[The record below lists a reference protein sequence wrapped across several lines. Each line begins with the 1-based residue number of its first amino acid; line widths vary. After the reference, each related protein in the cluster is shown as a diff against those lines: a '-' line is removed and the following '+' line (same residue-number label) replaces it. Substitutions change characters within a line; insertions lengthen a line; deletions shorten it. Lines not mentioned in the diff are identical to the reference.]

1 MWFSFIKTG
10 DSIAHWH
17 TDGNEE
23 VGVGK
28 KGGNGAQSAGVVS
41 HS

>member
-1 MWFSFIKTG
+1 MWFSFIKIGEST
-10 DSIAHWH
+10 AYWYA
-17 TDGNEE
+17 DGNEE

-28 KGGNGAQSAGVVS
+28 KEGNGAQSTGVVS